1 MLSTPLR
8 YHTIQ
13 ECKRFLAARSV
24 LRGAS
29 LSTFEIFFLSA
40 LIIDSFQIFFFNVF
54 PETNAVLFTSYQRQF
69 HGQSLRQNFCWLSWQ
84 SAAPVSQRSWVQI
97 SYGPEFFSGLIS
109 TTSSVVFLAA
119 RISYIR
125 FFSAVHIYEYHIYK
139 FIIHHSDGLFG
150 PNIFTS
156 SQLAC

>member
-40 LIIDSFQIFFFNVF
+40 LIIESFQIFFNAF

-109 TTSSVVFLAA
+109 STSSVVFFAA

-150 PNIFTS
+150 PNILTS